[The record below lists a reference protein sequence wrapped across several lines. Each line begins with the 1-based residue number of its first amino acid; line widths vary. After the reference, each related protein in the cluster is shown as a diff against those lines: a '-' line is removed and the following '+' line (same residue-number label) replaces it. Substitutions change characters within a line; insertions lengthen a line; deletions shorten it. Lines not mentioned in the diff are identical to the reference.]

1 MIFNNINAPPLKEGD
16 ATPAI
21 PFKVMTELERYNRI
35 LDRLRASG
43 SYAAADSLLGFL
55 GRLDAAVAQ
64 AKADREALEHL
75 RVQLMLCNEDKN
87 RAQDVVRI
95 TIAAA
100 GGHFRERQ
108 SGKKTGGRRGGIRL

>member
-1 MIFNNINAPPLKEGD
+1 MIFNNINAPPPKEGD
-16 ATPAI
+16 ATPTI
-21 PFKVMTELERYNRI
+21 PFKLMTELERFNRI
-35 LDRLRASG
+35 LDRLRAIG
-43 SYAAADSLLGFL
+43 AYAAADSLLGFL

-75 RVQLMLCNEDKN
+75 RVQLMLCTEEKN

-100 GGHFRERQ
+100 GGHFRERR

>member
-1 MIFNNINAPPLKEGD
+1 MGAPQPLKR
-16 ATPAI
+16 ARRPL
-21 PFKVMTELERYNRI
+21 TELERYNRI

-43 SYAAADSLLGFL
+43 AYAAADSLLGFL

-75 RVQLMLCNEDKN
+75 RVQLMLCTEDKN

-100 GGHFRERQ
+100 GGHLRERKP
-108 SGKKTGGRRGGIRL
+108 GKKTGGRRGGIRL